1 MGFRINIVPIVRE
14 LKDIDLR
21 SFFKNVGKD
30 SVLLH
35 KIDLIEREWRTAVKE
50 IEQISR
56 RVASEGINHSIGAE
70 VNSVINHC
78 EIIAKTAGPLLVEG
92 GSFVPGPVG
101 IVCSLALA
109 IADFAVA
116 NYWGGFLNLLGCIP
130 FAKAGCKTVGPM
142 VKKIAADIYPML
154 KDGINMTRKTR
165 SLSKAKNVTGDIHR
179 QAEKLFTEYFEKEG
193 GKITQ
198 TGRILDTGKTYKMEL
213 EYLTQGATVP
223 GRANAGSILFQGTQ
237 FERRTI
243 SNYGIGY
250 GMNPQTIIR
259 LWP

>member
-1 MGFRINIVPIVRE
+1 MGLRINIVPVVRE

-35 KIDLIEREWRTAVKE
+35 KIELIEKEWRSALKE
-50 IEQISR
+50 IEQISQ
-56 RVASEGINHSIGAE
+56 RVASEGINRSIDVE
-70 VNSVINHC
+70 VKSVVNHC

-109 IADFAVA
+109 IADFAMG
-116 NYWGGFLNLLGCIP
+116 NFWGGFLNLLGCIP
-130 FAKAGCKTVGPM
+130 FAKAGCKTIGPM
-142 VKKIAADIYPML
+142 IKKIAADLYPRI
-154 KDGINMTRKTR
+154 KDIIKFTQRNGIT
-165 SLSKAKNVTGDIHR
+165 KARNITDDVLP
-179 QAEKLFTEYFEKEG
+179 QAKKLYSEFLEKES
-193 GKITQ
+193 GKLTQ
-198 TGRILDTGKTYKMEL
+198 SSNVLDTGKIYKL
-213 EYLTQGATVP
+213 ESGSLTLGSNVP
-223 GRANAGSILFQGTQ
+223 GRANAGSILFLGTQ
-237 FERRTI
+237 FEKRTI
-243 SNYGIGY
+243 SNYGIGF

>member
-1 MGFRINIVPIVRE
+1 MGFRINIVPVVRE

-35 KIDLIEREWRTAVKE
+35 KIELIEKEWKSALKE
-50 IEQISR
+50 IEHISQ
-56 RVASEGINHSIGAE
+56 RVASEGVNRSIGAE
-70 VNSVINHC
+70 VNSVIAHC
-78 EIIAKTAGPLLVEG
+78 EIITKTAGPLLVEG

-109 IADFAVA
+109 IGDFAVG
-116 NYWGGFLNLLGCIP
+116 NFWGGFLNLLGCIP

-142 VKKIAADIYPML
+142 VKKIAADLYPRV
-154 KDGINMTRKTR
+154 KDVI
-165 SLSKAKNVTGDIHR
+165 
-179 QAEKLFTEYFEKEG
+179 
-193 GKITQ
+193 KITQ
-198 TGRILDTGKTYKMEL
+198 KNGITKARNITDDVLPQAKKLYSEFLEKESGKLTQSSNVLETGKIYKVESGS
-213 EYLTQGATVP
+213 LTQGSNVT
-223 GRANAGSILFQGTQ
+223 GRANAGSILFQGSQ

-250 GMNPQTIIR
+250 GMNPQTTIR